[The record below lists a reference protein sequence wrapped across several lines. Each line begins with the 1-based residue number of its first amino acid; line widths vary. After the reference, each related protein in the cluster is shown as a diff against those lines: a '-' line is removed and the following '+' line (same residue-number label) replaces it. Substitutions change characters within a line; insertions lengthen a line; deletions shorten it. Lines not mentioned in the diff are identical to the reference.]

1 MPPANSPSP
10 TPEPEPVAPVGEKAI
25 LAEDQ
30 RVPLRLTASRGAL
43 GLELYEPVELG
54 PLRVTELTL
63 TLTGLN
69 FPLDLTGGVPK
80 FRHRRGEL
88 EHVAMVLPLDALQ
101 RWLERRVASVFEDS
115 VRPVTL
121 YPVSGGVGDGLVGAR
136 RALAFELLWAP
147 SAGDARFVIH
157 NARGVGFDVPAL
169 AVALRVIAAAFG
181 KHGAPRGRLLR
192 APTVG
197 RAIGRVLLPAVGA
210 RVPSAD
216 HVRFGPLE
224 SRATELTV
232 KLDSSLSAPELPLEA
247 TRALELA
254 ELFADA
260 DERLSEGSV
269 DAARKAYVTALES
282 APRHPEI
289 VKLVA
294 EIDARINARA
304 EAALGLLVESLPA
317 TQAGLVGAE
326 LLARVGDSAGAR
338 QAVEQALREE
348 VFAPLASL
356 QWLRL
361 AELDPDISVRVEA
374 LDRAVARAPGL
385 GEPRWQRFALRVER
399 GDLERALS
407 DAEHLEA
414 LESGARARH
423 DVCRRAARLLLE
435 AGHVRDAGRLFE
447 RALRYLPDDAAAT
460 AGLAR
465 SLQLAGRATRALA
478 LFERAVELSEHNGRL
493 DADALID
500 LGRMLA
506 EHARD
511 LPQAIVRVRQVT
523 AASERVV
530 EARYLEGSYRARLGD
545 RVGAALAFARMR
557 EAIELSHE
565 RRREFGDWLFDAAN
579 NALQVDDD
587 APAAER
593 HLTVALR
600 LSPNDERIG
609 KRFREV
615 AALVAQRTAKKR

>member
-1 MPPANSPSP
+1 MPPAQSPSL
-10 TPEPEPVAPVGEKAI
+10 TPEPELAPSSEKAV

-30 RVPLRLTASRGAL
+30 RVPLRLTAQRGAL
-43 GLELYEPVELG
+43 GLELYEAVELG
-54 PLRVTELTL
+54 PLRITALTL

-69 FPLDLTGGVPK
+69 FPLDLSGGVPK

-88 EHVAMVLPLDALQ
+88 EHVTLQIPFEALG
-101 RWLERRVASVFEDS
+101 RWIDRRVSAAFES
-115 VRPVTL
+115 VRPVSV
-121 YPVSGGVGDGLVGAR
+121 YVVPGGLGLGMAGAG

-147 SAGDARFVIH
+147 TGGDARLVIS

-169 AVALRVIAAAFG
+169 AVALRVVSAAFG
-181 KHGAPRGRLLR
+181 RLVNARGRSFSIT
-192 APTVG
+192 AVG
-197 RAIGRVLLPAVGA
+197 RRLGRVLLPAVGA
-210 RVPSAD
+210 RVPAAER
-216 HVRFGPLE
+216 VRFGALASTPTAFSVE
-224 SRATELTV
+224 
-232 KLDSSLSAPELPLEA
+232 LDSSTAAPELSLEA

-254 ELFADA
+254 ELLVDA
-260 DERLSEGSV
+260 DQHLADGAI
-269 DAARKAYVTALES
+269 DAARKAYVTALEN

-289 VKLVA
+289 VRLVA
-294 EIDARINARA
+294 EIDARVNGRA

-326 LLARVGDSAGAR
+326 LLVRVGDPAGAR

-348 VFAPLASL
+348 NFAPLAALS
-356 QWLRL
+356 WLRL
-361 AELDPDISVRVEA
+361 AEIDPDIAVRIDS

-385 GEPRWQRFALRVER
+385 AAPRWARFALRVER

-423 DVCRRAARLLLE
+423 DVCRRAARVLLD

-465 SLQLAGRATRALA
+465 SLQLAGRATRALV
-478 LFERAVELSEHNGRL
+478 LFERAVELSERSGHL

-500 LGRMLA
+500 LARMLA

-511 LPQAIVRVRQVT
+511 LPQAVVRLRQVT

-530 EARYLEGSYRARLGD
+530 EARYLEGVYRARLGD

-557 EAIELSHE
+557 EAIELAADKK
-565 RRREFGDWLFDAAN
+565 RVFAGWLLEAAEH
-579 NALQVDDD
+579 ALSVDDD

-600 LSPNDERIG
+600 IAPNDERVG

-615 AALVAQRTAKKR
+615 SALVAERARKR